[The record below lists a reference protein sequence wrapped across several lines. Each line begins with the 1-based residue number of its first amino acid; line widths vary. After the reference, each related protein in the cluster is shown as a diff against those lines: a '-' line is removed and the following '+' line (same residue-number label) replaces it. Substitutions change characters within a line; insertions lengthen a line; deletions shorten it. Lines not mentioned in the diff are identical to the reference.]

1 MFNPSV
7 FVAGLEKS
15 NEMIPVQLIHSYLAT
30 PMKCHDLDDANGQV
44 KLEGWLYIV
53 FIFDALFTEESQF
66 D

>member
-7 FVAGLEKS
+7 FVAGWEKS
-15 NEMIPVQLIHSYLAT
+15 NEMIPVQLIHSSLAT
-30 PMKCHDLDDANGQV
+30 PMKCHDLDDADGQI